1 MVEIEYDTT
10 FDNPNDERPYMIY
23 PKIFG
28 DNRGSF
34 SEVLAGEDAIWIK
47 QINRSIS
54 IGGTIRGCHAQRGK
68 SCQGKLV
75 EAINAKIYDII
86 IDARPDS
93 KTFGTSKIYIL
104 DSNIQN
110 KLWIPR
116 GFLHSFVVSKQFSNA
131 IFQYFCDN
139 LYDNKSELCINPLT
153 ILPNIINL
161 YKSNNILKNIQ
172 DLYNVFDDKNINIS
186 SKDINGLNYSEW
198 MNFTLNE
205 YKNNKLCWYK

>member
-1 MVEIEYDTT
+1 MVEKIYDTSY
-10 FDNPNDERPYMIY
+10 DNANGERPYMIF
-23 PKIFG
+23 PKVYN

-34 SEVLAGEDAIWIK
+34 SEVLTGDDASWIK

-54 IGGTIRGCHAQRGK
+54 IGGTIRGCHAQKGK

-104 DSNIQN
+104 DSAIQN
-110 KLWIPR
+110 KLWIPK
-116 GFLHSFVVSKQFSNA
+116 GFLHSFIVPKQFSNA

-161 YKSNNILKNIQ
+161 YKSNNILENIQ
-172 DLYNVFDDKNINIS
+172 DLYNIFDDKNISIS

-198 MNFTLNE
+198 MNFTLNT